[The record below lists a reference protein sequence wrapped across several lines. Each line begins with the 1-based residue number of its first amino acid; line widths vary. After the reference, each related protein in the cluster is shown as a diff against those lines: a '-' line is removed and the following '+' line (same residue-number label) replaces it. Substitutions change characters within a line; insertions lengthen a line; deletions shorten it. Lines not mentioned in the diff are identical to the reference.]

1 MSTLRSL
8 LLQCEQYPRV
18 APVVPTQLHKGLKC
32 KRKINEDKE
41 QKKNKNKL
49 QVSSKVLIL
58 AEQYLFPAIR
68 VYQEASR
75 MHMNSWY
82 TFLIRNFYEEW
93 GRYTVHGFRVVYETE
108 QSMLLAKDFCIKS
121 PTQYMAVES
130 LCGVILAVHF
140 ATWLIS
146 RICQCKTMTMTLEFS
161 HWSNNNCYHIIFI
174 SLTTITYY

>member
-58 AEQYLFPAIR
+58 AEQFLFLAIR
-68 VYQEASR
+68 VPGSQQDAHE
-75 MHMNSWY
+75 
-82 TFLIRNFYEEW
+82 FLIQILDQE
-93 GRYTVHGFRVVYETE
+93 
-108 QSMLLAKDFCIKS
+108 LLRG
-121 PTQYMAVES
+121 M
-130 LCGVILAVHF
+130 
-140 ATWLIS
+140 
-146 RICQCKTMTMTLEFS
+146 R
-161 HWSNNNCYHIIFI
+161 
-174 SLTTITYY
+174 